1 MDVGVKR
8 KDELGE
14 WLKKDPIAR
23 LRDYLLANRVA
34 VARAEEIEREVRREV
49 EDAVMFARESPYPAR
64 DEVSAH
70 VFKETTPTEFG

>member
-23 LRDYLLANRVA
+23 LREDLYTAGLRH
-34 VARAEEIEREVRREV
+34 EEFERIERELKREV
-49 EDAVMFARESPYPAR
+49 EDAVAWARESPYPPPEELLR
-64 DEVSAH
+64 H
-70 VFKETTPTEFG
+70 VFHEERDHTR